1 MVDLR
6 PEWCGEGGRK
16 RWKTREECGYI
27 GLCLIAWPTA
37 AGPRDAASRIGSGGH
52 GHVFFWASV
61 SLAGGRFER
70 CNSLVLLA
78 LLYRWHADDASELRP
93 RSGTRGRSIKRI
105 RGRSGGAATSL
116 TV

>member
-1 MVDLR
+1 VEDAR
-6 PEWCGEGGRK
+6 RVWIYRAVPD
-16 RWKTREECGYI
+16 
-27 GLCLIAWPTA
+27 CLADGC
-37 AGPRDAASRIGSGGH
+37 GPRDAASRMGSGGH
-52 GHVFFWASV
+52 GNVFFWASV
-61 SLAGGRFER
+61 SLAEGAFER

-78 LLYRWHADDASELRP
+78 LLYSWHAEDASELRP